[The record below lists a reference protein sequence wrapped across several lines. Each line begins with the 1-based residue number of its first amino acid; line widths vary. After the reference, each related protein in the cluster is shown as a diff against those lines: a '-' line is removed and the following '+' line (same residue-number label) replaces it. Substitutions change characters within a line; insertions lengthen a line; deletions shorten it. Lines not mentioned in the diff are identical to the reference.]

1 MIDPALWQAEGLTE
15 GEDTANVVVGGDAP
29 STTACGRGPQCKVD
43 HAPGMILDCRG
54 QSNLALPL
62 REGGLYV
69 GTTPARRPLI
79 CCNAATAA
87 KRST

>member
-62 REGGLYV
+62 RRGKISSRNHPRPPAVDLLQRSNGG
-69 GTTPARRPLI
+69 
-79 CCNAATAA
+79 
-87 KRST
+87 

>member
-15 GEDTANVVVGGDAP
+15 GEDTVSAPYAAPP

-62 REGGLYV
+62 KRGRISSRNHPRPPAVDLLQRSNGG
-69 GTTPARRPLI
+69 
-79 CCNAATAA
+79 
-87 KRST
+87 